1 MRPLIAMLVLLA
13 VVPVAAAG
21 SQEAWTTHRAP
32 AAGFTVDAPGSWID
46 VTRLTPQ
53 ALARAEKVP
62 ALRPYIELAKTSK
75 LVKLIVLDAG
85 AAAVTNH
92 FATSLNV
99 VQTPAA
105 ADLRLERDAT
115 VAQLKSVGVLSG
127 PLHAGYTTLPAGK
140 AVELRYHARY
150 GAGTPEVALLQFLL
164 VHAGKTTV
172 LTYTTLPKLE
182 RAYQPVFV
190 RSAGSFR
197 FA

>member
-1 MRPLIAMLVLLA
+1 MRPLIAMLVVLT
-13 VVPVAAAG
+13 VVPVAAAV
-21 SQEAWTTHRAP
+21 SHEAWTTHRAP
-32 AAGFTVDAPGSWID
+32 AARFAVDAPGSWID

-53 ALARAEKVP
+53 VLARAEKVP

-85 AAAVTNH
+85 AATVANH
-92 FATSLNV
+92 FAASLNV

-115 VAQLKSVGVLSG
+115 VAQLKSAGILVG
-127 PLHAGYTTLPAGK
+127 PLRTSYANLPAGK
-140 AVELRYHARY
+140 AVEVRYRASY

-172 LTYTTLPKLE
+172 LTYTSLPNL
-182 RAYQPVFV
+182 AQSYQPVFL
-190 RSAGSFR
+190 RSARSFHYL
-197 FA
+197 

>member
-1 MRPLIAMLVLLA
+1 MRLLVATLVVLT
-13 VVPVAAAG
+13 VVPVAAAV
-21 SQEAWTTHRAP
+21 SQEAWTTHQAR
-32 AAGFTVDAPGSWID
+32 AAGFRVDAPGSWID

-62 ALRPYIELAKTSK
+62 ALRPYMELAKTSK

-85 AAAVTNH
+85 AATVANH

-115 VAQLKSVGVLSG
+115 VAQLKSVGILTG
-127 PLHAGYTTLPAGK
+127 PLHVSYATLPAGK
-140 AVELRYHARY
+140 AVALRYHARY
-150 GAGTPEVALLQFLL
+150 GAGTPEVALVQFVL

-172 LTYTTLPKLE
+172 LTYTALPKLE
-182 RAYQPVFV
+182 RTYQPVFV
-190 RSAGSFR
+190 RSARSFR
-197 FA
+197 YL

>member
-1 MRPLIAMLVLLA
+1 MRPLIAMLVVLT
-13 VVPVAAAG
+13 VVPVAAAV

-32 AAGFTVDAPGSWID
+32 KAGFRVDAPGSWID

-62 ALRPYIELAKTSK
+62 ALRPYMELARTSK

-85 AAAVTNH
+85 AATVANH

-115 VAQLKSVGVLSG
+115 VAQLKSVGILTG
-127 PLHAGYTTLPAGK
+127 PLHASYTTLPAGK

-150 GAGTPEVALLQFLL
+150 GAGTPEVALLQLVL
-164 VHAGKTTV
+164 VHGGKTTV

-182 RAYQPVFV
+182 RTYQPVFL
-190 RSAGSFR
+190 RSASSFR
-197 FA
+197 FL